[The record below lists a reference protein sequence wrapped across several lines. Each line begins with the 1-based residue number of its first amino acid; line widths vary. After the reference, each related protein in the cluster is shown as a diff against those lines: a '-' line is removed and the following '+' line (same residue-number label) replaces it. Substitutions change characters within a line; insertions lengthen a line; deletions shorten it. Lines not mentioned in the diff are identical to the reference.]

1 MTTTVPDAGA
11 PPLTPELEILRAVWE
26 LNHRL
31 EVASSEMLRTIGV
44 TAQQRMLLR
53 VLASAGSMTAGALA
67 ATLHIHP
74 GTLSSSLRRLE
85 ARGLLHRE
93 RAAEDA
99 RRIEVTV
106 TRAGARIASKYEDT
120 VEEATARLLRA
131 SPSGRAKSAV
141 AFIRALSSEL
151 SGMESGHPRGK

>member
-1 MTTTVPDAGA
+1 M
-11 PPLTPELEILRAVWE
+11 TPELETLRAVWE

-53 VLASAGSMTAGALA
+53 VLASAGPMTAGALA

-85 ARGLLHRE
+85 ARGLLRRE
-93 RAAEDA
+93 RAEEDG
-99 RRIEVTV
+99 RRIEVTI
-106 TRAGARIASKYEDT
+106 TRAGARIASKYEGT
-120 VEEATARLLRA
+120 VEEATARVLGA
-131 SPSGRAKSAV
+131 SPSGRAKAAV
-141 AFIRALSSEL
+141 AFIRALSTEL
-151 SGMESGHPRGK
+151 SGTEPARPREK